1 MVIVFLYTQISN
13 NYIVYLK
20 LIMLDDNFVLI
31 TEKKWEKNE
40 EGKFS
45 KFLKYI
51 SYAYVCIKII

>member
-31 TEKKWEKNE
+31 TERKK
-40 EGKFS
+40 
-45 KFLKYI
+45 
-51 SYAYVCIKII
+51 